1 VTRILVAGAGLA
13 ALRTVEQLRAAG
25 WSRPITVI
33 GAEPHP
39 PYNRPPLTKEA
50 LRTGISPDVLH
61 FPQRPATAD
70 VEWRLGRRVE
80 AVDLLSR
87 RATLDDGDVLGY
99 DGLVIA
105 TGVRSRT
112 LPLGGHRIRTIDDAQ
127 RLRSELVPG
136 ARVTVIGAG
145 FIGCEIA
152 ATAAS
157 LGCIV
162 TVVEPLDAPLQVA
175 VGRLVGDELRRRH
188 EEQGV
193 RFRLGHSVVRA
204 DGAVVLDDGSRIGTD
219 VIVEAVGSVPNVE
232 WLDGNGL
239 DLSNGVRCDAEL
251 HPVTE
256 SGPVNEVVAV
266 GDIVRFPDPRFGTT
280 RIEHWTLC
288 GETARYAAISLI
300 AGITGVPSDQGGFA
314 PMPTFWSEQF
324 GTRLQSFGM
333 PGLGCDDV
341 RLLEGELA
349 GDCAVGYHRD
359 GILVGV
365 VLLGLRNRMLEFRQR
380 LTSAVV
386 V

>member
-1 VTRILVAGAGLA
+1 
-13 ALRTVEQLRAAG
+13 
-25 WSRPITVI
+25 
-33 GAEPHP
+33 
-39 PYNRPPLTKEA
+39 
-50 LRTGISPDVLH
+50 
-61 FPQRPATAD
+61 
-70 VEWRLGRRVE
+70 
-80 AVDLLSR
+80 
-87 RATLDDGDVLGY
+87 
-99 DGLVIA
+99 
-105 TGVRSRT
+105 
-112 LPLGGHRIRTIDDAQ
+112 
-127 RLRSELVPG
+127 
-136 ARVTVIGAG
+136 
-145 FIGCEIA
+145 
-152 ATAAS
+152 
-157 LGCIV
+157 
-162 TVVEPLDAPLQVA
+162 
-175 VGRLVGDELRRRH
+175 
-188 EEQGV
+188 
-193 RFRLGHSVVRA
+193 
-204 DGAVVLDDGSRIGTD
+204 
-219 VIVEAVGSVPNVE
+219 
-232 WLDGNGL
+232 
-239 DLSNGVRCDAEL
+239 
-251 HPVTE
+251 
-256 SGPVNEVVAV
+256 VNEVGAV